1 MKKTLICTAC
11 VAALSSSS
19 ALAQGEGTSQLEGCV
34 VKPEEK
40 VTNIYF
46 ANGVGND
53 DTAANLSVG
62 YLRNLYWAILR
73 NLNQKGKGRYG
84 TFDFLLAYNP
94 TINPFYDV
102 VEVLNQKAREQGV
115 SESLSGL
122 QILRLIQGGLNSEE
136 FRVAVKLAMR
146 AALNPTPLTGMA
158 TNLVLDELFDYASDQ
173 ISKAQADAIKNI
185 PEVEALHTNMYTSAL
200 RAGKRVFVIAHSQG
214 NLFTN
219 ASLAAAAIAQPD
231 EADSLAMI
239 GVATPARLSNQ
250 FKGGQAQ
257 VFYRTAHDD
266 AVIDS
271 LRITDNV
278 APSNIENDLIVGFD
292 FARSLSNHA
301 FISDYMW
308 SGLPSEED
316 NTAELQRLFV
326 VVPFPLRYEE
336 NAIRASLTW
345 DSNPPDFDL
354 HAFEPNSS
362 HVYYKRFNGSLDVDD
377 RNGNGPENYVVA
389 CDEIEPGT
397 YSIGVNYYA
406 GEGPGSATVNLSLG
420 DGTTSQ
426 KRVAFT
432 EAAGR
437 AGNIP
442 DPIFTIRVNERF
454 HPYKDKKIATYKIV
468 E

>member
-1 MKKTLICTAC
+1 MKKTLIYTAC

-34 VKPEEK
+34 VEPEEK
-40 VTNIYF
+40 VTDIYF

-53 DTAANLSVG
+53 EAAANLAVG

-94 TINPFYDV
+94 TLGSFYDV
-102 VEVLNQKAREQGV
+102 VEVLHQKAREKGV

-122 QILRLIQGGLNSEE
+122 QILRLIQGGLNSVE
-136 FRVAVKLAMR
+136 FRYAVKLAVR
-146 AALNPTPLTGMA
+146 AGAPNPLLVMP
-158 TNLVLDELFDYASDQ
+158 TNLVLDSIFDYASDQ
-173 ISKAQADAIKNI
+173 IGKAQAKAIKNI
-185 PEVEALHTNMYTSAL
+185 PGVEALHTNMYTSAL

-271 LRITDNV
+271 LRVTDNV
-278 APSNIENDLIVGFD
+278 APSNIENDLITGFD
-292 FARSLSNHA
+292 FERSFSNHE

-316 NTAELQRLFV
+316 ITAELQRLFI
-326 VVPFPLRYEE
+326 VVPFPMQYEE

-406 GEGPGSATVNLSLG
+406 GEGPGDVTVNLSLG

-442 DPIFTIRVNERF
+442 DPIFTIRVNERY